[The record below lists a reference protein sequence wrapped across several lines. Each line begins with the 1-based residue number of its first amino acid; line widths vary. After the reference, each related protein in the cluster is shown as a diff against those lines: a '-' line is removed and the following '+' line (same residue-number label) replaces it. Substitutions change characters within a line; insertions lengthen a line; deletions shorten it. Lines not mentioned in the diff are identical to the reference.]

1 MITIYGMTD
10 SGNCYKPRLLM
21 AMLGRPFRH
30 VEVNSLSG
38 VTREPAFLAK
48 NRNGKV
54 PLLELEDGRRIAES
68 NAILLYLAEGT
79 LYLPA
84 DAYDRALVN
93 QWLFFE
99 QYSHEP
105 YVAVRRA
112 ILKYPERAW
121 QKTPERLADTLSAG
135 TRALGVVEHRL
146 AESPFWPATRF
157 RSPTSRSMP
166 TRTTRTS
173 GASSWETR
181 PVPGSTGSAPRPA
194 TSRSTGS
201 LPPPEKR
208 RGSPASLAM
217 VSLTSTWPVPGSGGY
232 PPRREPPFHA
242 HASRTLRAD
251 ATASTSVTCRAAGS
265 RRARDGNQAA
275 LLSPSLDRTG
285 LERLRPMPQA
295 DDADMGTVRLP
306 CKVTQV

>member
-135 TRALGVVEHRL
+135 TRALGVMEHRL
-146 AESPFWPATRF
+146 AESPFLAGDALSVADIALYAYTHDADLWGFELGDATRAWLD
-157 RSPTSRSMP
+157 R
-166 TRTTRTS
+166 
-173 GASSWETR
+173 
-181 PVPGSTGSAPRPA
+181 V
-194 TSRSTGS
+194 
-201 LPPPEKR
+201 
-208 RGSPASLAM
+208 
-217 VSLTSTWPVPGSGGY
+217 
-232 PPRREPPFHA
+232 
-242 HASRTLRAD
+242 
-251 ATASTSVTCRAAGS
+251 RAAPGHVPL
-265 RRARDGNQAA
+265 DWQPAA
-275 LLSPSLDRTG
+275 
-285 LERLRPMPQA
+285 A
-295 DDADMGTVRLP
+295 
-306 CKVTQV
+306 